1 MQGRTVSPTPQ
12 DSFSHHRLQDHN
24 TTLKQRGG
32 CFCAL
37 KVWEE
42 GNPPPLPSHHQ
53 GASPKAGAGPR
64 ACLLSAQGHLPAPSV
79 LRLSAPPLREEGTE
93 RARAYKDRSPIW
105 NSASLWSSE
114 GSVTVITFNCPMGHR
129 GADTRRSRCIP
140 RHTEILYSFA
150 SPWVTAVGY
159 SCPVAHTLR
168 KSCVPSYKL
177 MCACRLA

>member
-53 GASPKAGAGPR
+53 GAPRRVLAPGLACSLPR
-64 ACLLSAQGHLPAPSV
+64 ATSQPHLSSGCQPLPYGRREQRELEPIRTDRLFGTQHHSGAPKGLSQSSPLTAPWATEELTPGGPGVSQGTPKSCIHLQV
-79 LRLSAPPLREEGTE
+79 R
-93 RARAYKDRSPIW
+93 
-105 NSASLWSSE
+105 
-114 GSVTVITFNCPMGHR
+114 GSQ
-129 GADTRRSRCIP
+129 
-140 RHTEILYSFA
+140 
-150 SPWVTAVGY
+150 PWVTA
-159 SCPVAHTLR
+159 AQWHTH
-168 KSCVPSYKL
+168 SENHVYHPTN
-177 MCACRLA
+177 